1 MAQQNINQFN
11 FKKWYV
17 KPVPKIFDICLAS
30 DEKDYNEEVVF
41 STNIIGY
48 NDGNRLPI
56 YFDLNNPLSSQELT
70 INYGDFLSGNTLVSL
85 NYYNPLNDDL
95 NCLTASTLCDIGLT
109 GIDNGLV
116 PQMTG
121 ETINYTMGLFTGS
134 SKWDRYYFD
143 RRTKLFQVTGYTNP
157 PNERFSGNTKQT
169 LYNMVSESGYTI
181 TYYNQLYGG
190 FYQGFFRLF
199 GYDYETFP
207 SRTNEGWTVEM
218 LIRPRYVDE
227 FAPTSSQ
234 TTLNLTYPENE
245 NTFFYFGARA
255 ENKFYH
261 HASGSPASDS
271 GYTRVTGVLE
281 GCLETCACSNT
292 GVTNSRCVEVYE
304 PLVYTAQHNTDC
316 NCGCNSTTQVPNND
330 KDPLYDS
337 MSNSFSLRLSG
348 DPKNPK
354 VCVKVLTFTGGCV
367 TTGTCPTTGITYQ
380 TGYTITEYCSSN
392 QIFDYCENLNSDYT
406 TKEHWIL
413 VDCVWERSTYFDTC
427 DLYYRGGLGLIS
439 ETEYVDSLSNNS
451 ILLIQPPITHTGS
464 TPAEQVEIVNLNE
477 RWLIEREDR
486 LGVLKIYINGR
497 LFYVINGFEE
507 VIPRALNTEKEKQ
520 LGVPFNISWGGGTQG
535 LRESL
540 TFTGCPTTLTGL
552 TYMQD
557 PEVMPNQTLSGTS
570 LSGLTTNILLE
581 PTFGGTFDGAI
592 SQFRMYT
599 EPLSYPEVIH
609 NFDILKSPFL
619 LFDYG
624 CPDCSDGLINDIC
637 LLVSGNNL
645 TVTSTTFADRTF
657 NLYYEVSE
665 SNPRYLITSGQTFPF
680 TVNNTTIPN
689 CCYNNFYLH
698 LIEDDQT
705 LILTC
710 FIPSEPTPTP
720 TPTTTPTITP
730 TNTITPTPT
739 YTPTPSVTP
748 TLTPTPTVT
757 QSTGALVVPLCS
769 VIYVDD
775 VNDIYSYNV
784 STNTST
790 LLPIPF
796 TIYNVDIGHTQNKL
810 WTTNYTSVREWNIT
824 LNPFTSTY
832 SRDLN
837 FPFFIG
843 AGLGV
848 IDDTTLIV
856 TNISAPQSI
865 YEMDITTNTPVPTY
879 KFDLPTGHTVSGDI
893 LLTTTNKL
901 LVTTSESPNI
911 YLLQYD
917 YLTGIL
923 ELTITLNPTVSGG
936 PWGIFENSGNI
947 YVATGAGDVYSV
959 NTNSPYNVTS
969 VSNTGNPIYGAS
981 QVPSCLDTDFTI

>member
-11 FKKWYV
+11 FKKWYI

-30 DEKDYNEEVVF
+30 DERDYNEEVVF
-41 STNIIGY
+41 STQLIGY

-70 INYGDFLSGNTLVSL
+70 INYGQFLSGNTLVSL
-85 NYYNPLNDDL
+85 NYYNPLNQDL

-134 SKWDRYYFD
+134 SKWDRYHFD

-157 PNERFSGNTKQT
+157 PNERFSGNTKDT
-169 LYNMVSESGYTI
+169 IYNMVSKSGLTI

-190 FYQGFFRLF
+190 FYQGFFKLF

-207 SRTNEGWTVEM
+207 TRTNEGWTAEM
-218 LIRPRYVDE
+218 LIRPRYVDQ
-227 FAPTSSQ
+227 FAPTSTQ
-234 TTLNLTYPENE
+234 TTLNLTYPEND

-261 HASGSPASDS
+261 HASGSPSSDS
-271 GYTRVTGVLE
+271 GYTRVTEVLE
-281 GCLETCACSNT
+281 GCLKTCACSNT

-304 PLVYTAQHNTDC
+304 PLVYTAQHNTTC
-316 NCGCNSTTQVPNND
+316 NCGCNSTNQVPNGD

-354 VCVKVLTFTGGCV
+354 VCVKVLTFTGSCV

-380 TGYTITEYCSSN
+380 TGYTITEYCSSG
-392 QIFDYCENLNSDYT
+392 QIFDYCENLNADYT

-439 ETEYVDSLSNNS
+439 DTEYVDSLSNNS
-451 ILLIQPPITHTGS
+451 ILLIQPPITQEGS
-464 TPAEQVEIVNLNE
+464 PPAEQVEIVNLNE

-486 LGVLKIYINGR
+486 LGALKIYINGR

-520 LGVPFNISWGGGTQG
+520 LGVPFNLSWGGGSQG

-570 LSGLTTNILLE
+570 LSALTTNILIE

-637 LLVSGNNL
+637 ITVSGENL
-645 TVTSTTFADRTF
+645 TFSSTTFANRTF
-657 NLYYEVSE
+657 NLYYEVSDD
-665 SNPRYLITSGQTFPF
+665 NPRHLITSGQTFPF

-689 CCYNNFYLH
+689 CCYNNFYLY

-705 LILTC
+705 FILTC
-710 FIPSEPTPTP
+710 VIPNLPTPTP
-720 TPTTTPTITP
+720 TLTPTNTPTPSVTATIGTTPTPTETLTPTP
-730 TNTITPTPT
+730 TNTITQTPTNTSTLTPTPT
-739 YTPTPSVTP
+739 NTSTLTPTPTITQTP
-748 TLTPTPTVT
+748 TNTSTLTPTPTVT
-757 QSTGALVVPLCS
+757 PTLSITPSPSPSEPLKMYVIGNQKDGDCS
-769 VIYVDD
+769 VSSMVVQYRNINGNYVSQTLGSLTDIGYMTVISYASYPPRWISGPASIDGFDLIDLGSYTSTSCYNFQLTTYCQTLPPDLTLNYVDC
-775 VNDIYSYNV
+775 NGV
-784 STNTST
+784 SQ
-790 LLPIPF
+790 
-796 TIYNVDIGHTQNKL
+796 TIDY
-810 WTTNYTSVREWNIT
+810 
-824 LNPFTSTY
+824 
-832 SRDLN
+832 
-837 FPFFIG
+837 
-843 AGLGV
+843 AG
-848 IDDTTLIV
+848 
-856 TNISAPQSI
+856 
-865 YEMDITTNTPVPTY
+865 
-879 KFDLPTGHTVSGDI
+879 
-893 LLTTTNKL
+893 
-901 LVTTSESPNI
+901 ES
-911 YLLQYD
+911 
-917 YLTGIL
+917 
-923 ELTITLNPTVSGG
+923 
-936 PWGIFENSGNI
+936 
-947 YVATGAGDVYSV
+947 VYSFSGR
-959 NTNSPYNVTS
+959 T
-969 VSNTGNPIYGAS
+969 
-981 QVPSCLDTDFTI
+981 FTAENKIQIQKLP

>member
-41 STNIIGY
+41 STNLIGY

-85 NYYNPLNDDL
+85 NYYNPLNEDL

-134 SKWDRYYFD
+134 SKWDRYHFD

-190 FYQGFFRLF
+190 FYQGFFSLF

-207 SRTNEGWTVEM
+207 NRTNEGWTVEM

-227 FAPTSSQ
+227 FYPTDTQ

-261 HASGSPASDS
+261 HASGSPVSDS
-271 GYTRVTGVLE
+271 GYTRVTSVLS

-304 PLVYTAQHNTDC
+304 PLVYKAQHNTNC
-316 NCGCNSTTQVPNND
+316 NCGCNATTQVPNSD

-354 VCVKVLTFTGGCV
+354 VCVKVLTFTGGCI

-392 QIFDYCENLNSDYT
+392 QIFDYCEDLNSDYT

-439 ETEYVDSLSNNS
+439 DTEYVDSLSNNTV
-451 ILLIQPPITHTGS
+451 LLIEPPITRTGS

-710 FIPSEPTPTP
+710 FDPSRPTPTP
-720 TPTTTPTITP
+720 TPTI
-730 TNTITPTPT
+730 
-739 YTPTPSVTP
+739 TPTPSVTP
-748 TLTPTPTVT
+748 TITPTPSVTPTIYASPTPTTTPTPTNTETPTPTPTNTPTVT
-757 QSTGALVVPLCS
+757 QTP
-769 VIYVDD
+769 
-775 VNDIYSYNV
+775 
-784 STNTST
+784 TNTAT
-790 LLPIPF
+790 
-796 TIYNVDIGHTQNKL
+796 VTQ
-810 WTTNYTSVREWNIT
+810 TPTNT
-824 LNPFTSTY
+824 
-832 SRDLN
+832 
-837 FPFFIG
+837 
-843 AGLGV
+843 
-848 IDDTTLIV
+848 V
-856 TNISAPQSI
+856 TPSQTA
-865 YEMDITTNTPVPTY
+865 TNTP
-879 KFDLPTGHTVSGDI
+879 TV
-893 LLTTTNKL
+893 TQT
-901 LVTTSESPNI
+901 P
-911 YLLQYD
+911 
-917 YLTGIL
+917 
-923 ELTITLNPTVSGG
+923 TITSTPTNTPTVTKTPTVTPTVSLTPSSTPAEPLKMYVIGNEKNSDCSSSSMVVQYRNINGNYVSQTLGSLTDIGYMTVISYASYPPRWISG
-936 PWGIFENSGNI
+936 PASPDGFDLIDLGTYTSTSCYNFQATTYCHTTPPTLTLNYVDCNGVSQTIDYAGESVYTFSARTFTAENKI
-947 YVATGAGDVYSV
+947 QIQKQ
-959 NTNSPYNVTS
+959 P
-969 VSNTGNPIYGAS
+969 
-981 QVPSCLDTDFTI
+981 

>member
-1 MAQQNINQFN
+1 
-11 FKKWYV
+11 
-17 KPVPKIFDICLAS
+17 
-30 DEKDYNEEVVF
+30 
-41 STNIIGY
+41 
-48 NDGNRLPI
+48 
-56 YFDLNNPLSSQELT
+56 
-70 INYGDFLSGNTLVSL
+70 LSGNTLVSL
-85 NYYNPLNDDL
+85 IFYNPLNQDL

-134 SKWDRYYFD
+134 SKWDRYHFD

-157 PNERFSGNTKQT
+157 PNERFSGNTKDT
-169 LYNMVSESGYTI
+169 IYNMVSKSGLTI

-190 FYQGFFRLF
+190 FYQGFFKLF

-207 SRTNEGWTVEM
+207 TRTNEGWTVEM
-218 LIRPRYVDE
+218 LIRPRYVDQ
-227 FAPTSSQ
+227 FAPTSTQ
-234 TTLNLTYPENE
+234 TTLNLTYPDND
-245 NTFFYFGARA
+245 NTFFYFGAKA

-261 HASGSPASDS
+261 HDSGSPASDS
-271 GYTRVTGVLE
+271 GYTRVTSILS

-304 PLVYTAQHNTDC
+304 PLVYTAQHDTTC
-316 NCGCNSTTQVPNND
+316 NCGCNSTNQVPNGD

-380 TGYTITEYCSSN
+380 TGYTITEYCSSG
-392 QIFDYCENLNSDYT
+392 QIFDYCENLNADYT

-439 ETEYVDSLSNNS
+439 DTEYVDSLSNNS
-451 ILLIQPPITHTGS
+451 ILLIQPPITQEGS
-464 TPAEQVEIVNLNE
+464 PPAEQVEIVNLNE

-486 LGVLKIYINGR
+486 LGALKIYINGR

-520 LGVPFNISWGGGTQG
+520 LGVPFNLSWGGGSQG

-570 LSGLTTNILLE
+570 LSALTTNILIE

-637 LLVSGNNL
+637 ITVSGENL
-645 TVTSTTFADRTF
+645 TFSSTTFANRTF
-657 NLYYEVSE
+657 NLYYEVSDD
-665 SNPRYLITSGQTFPF
+665 NPRHLITSGQTFPF

-689 CCYNNFYLH
+689 CCYNNFYLY

-705 LILTC
+705 FILTC
-710 FIPSEPTPTP
+710 VIPNLPTPTP
-720 TPTTTPTITP
+720 TLTPTNTPTPSVTATIGTTPTPTETLTPTP
-730 TNTITPTPT
+730 TNTITQTPTNTSTLTPTPT
-739 YTPTPSVTP
+739 NTSTLTPTPTITQTP
-748 TLTPTPTVT
+748 TNTSTLTPTPTVT
-757 QSTGALVVPLCS
+757 PTLSITPSPTPSEALKMYVIGNQKNGDCS
-769 VIYVDD
+769 VSSMVVEYRNIFGNYVTQTLGSLTDIGYMTVVSYASYPPRWISGPASINGFDLIDLGTYTSTSCYNFQATTYCHTTPPTLTLNYVDCNGVNQTIDYAGESQYTFSARTFNAENKIYVEK
-775 VNDIYSYNV
+775 
-784 STNTST
+784 
-790 LLPIPF
+790 LP
-796 TIYNVDIGHTQNKL
+796 
-810 WTTNYTSVREWNIT
+810 
-824 LNPFTSTY
+824 
-832 SRDLN
+832 
-837 FPFFIG
+837 
-843 AGLGV
+843 
-848 IDDTTLIV
+848 
-856 TNISAPQSI
+856 
-865 YEMDITTNTPVPTY
+865 
-879 KFDLPTGHTVSGDI
+879 
-893 LLTTTNKL
+893 
-901 LVTTSESPNI
+901 
-911 YLLQYD
+911 
-917 YLTGIL
+917 
-923 ELTITLNPTVSGG
+923 
-936 PWGIFENSGNI
+936 
-947 YVATGAGDVYSV
+947 
-959 NTNSPYNVTS
+959 
-969 VSNTGNPIYGAS
+969 
-981 QVPSCLDTDFTI
+981 